1 MSKGGY
7 VQMLIGVKIKM
18 IREAFDLTQEQ
29 LGKELHLTRQT
40 ISSWENGKSY
50 PGITDILAISNK
62 YNVSL
67 DELMKEDIELIEHF
81 ETIDHSLNKQ
91 KIVYAFAYVA
101 NVLFLAVSVLSN
113 YIHVYP
119 MYKVTAL
126 IIGMIALF
134 VLFSTVQ
141 QPVNLY
147 TNKWALL
154 AIVTAFMYF
163 LSIAIFRGV
172 TSNNIDEQ
180 TGIYVSAGLRVL
192 LLTSSVYFIPQLPLR
207 K

>member
-1 MSKGGY
+1 
-7 VQMLIGVKIKM
+7 MLIGVKIKM

-101 NVLFLAVSVLSN
+101 NVLFLAVNTLQLVL
-113 YIHVYP
+113 YLP
-119 MYKVTAL
+119 CEMMLTL
-126 IIGMIALF
+126 Q
-134 VLFSTVQ
+134 VLRCT
-141 QPVNLY
+141 
-147 TNKWALL
+147 
-154 AIVTAFMYF
+154 
-163 LSIAIFRGV
+163 
-172 TSNNIDEQ
+172 Q
-180 TGIYVSAGLRVL
+180 T
-192 LLTSSVYFIPQLPLR
+192 
-207 K
+207 

>member
-1 MSKGGY
+1 MLKGGY

-18 IREAFDLTQEQ
+18 IREVFDLTQEQ

-91 KIVYAFAYVA
+91 KIVYAVAYVA
-101 NVLFLAVSVLSN
+101 NALFLAVSVLSN

>member
-1 MSKGGY
+1 
-7 VQMLIGVKIKM
+7 MLIGVKIKM

-50 PGITDILAISNK
+50 PGITDILSISNK

-67 DELMKEDIELIEHF
+67 DELMKEDIELIGHF
-81 ETIDHSLNKQ
+81 EAIDHSLNKQ
-91 KIVYAFAYVA
+91 KILYAIAYVA
-101 NVLFLAVSVLSN
+101 NVLFLAVYILANYMHVLP
-113 YIHVYP
+113 I
-119 MYKVTAL
+119 YKVTAL
-126 IIGMIALF
+126 IMGMIALF

-147 TNKWALL
+147 TNKWALI
-154 AIVTAFMYF
+154 AIIIALMYF
-163 LSIAIFRGV
+163 VSMAIFRGV

-180 TGIYVSAGLRVL
+180 TGIYVSSGLRVL
-192 LLTSSVYFIPQLPLR
+192 LLTSSVYFVPQLPFR

>member
-1 MSKGGY
+1 
-7 VQMLIGVKIKM
+7 
-18 IREAFDLTQEQ
+18 
-29 LGKELHLTRQT
+29 
-40 ISSWENGKSY
+40 
-50 PGITDILAISNK
+50 
-62 YNVSL
+62 VSL

-134 VLFSTVQ
+134 VLF
-141 QPVNLY
+141 
-147 TNKWALL
+147 
-154 AIVTAFMYF
+154 
-163 LSIAIFRGV
+163 
-172 TSNNIDEQ
+172 
-180 TGIYVSAGLRVL
+180 
-192 LLTSSVYFIPQLPLR
+192 
-207 K
+207 

>member
-1 MSKGGY
+1 
-7 VQMLIGVKIKM
+7 MLIGVEIKM

-50 PGITDILAISNK
+50 PGITDILSISNK

-91 KIVYAFAYVA
+91 KILYAIAYVA
-101 NVLFLAVSVLSN
+101 NALFLLVSIFSN
-113 YIHVYP
+113 YMHVLP
-119 MYKVTAL
+119 IYKVTAL

-163 LSIAIFRGV
+163 LSIAIFKGV
-172 TSNNIDEQ
+172 TSTNIDEQ
-180 TGIYVSAGLRVL
+180 AGIYISAGLRVL

>member
-1 MSKGGY
+1 
-7 VQMLIGVKIKM
+7 MLIGVKIKM

-50 PGITDILAISNK
+50 PGITDILSISNN

-91 KIVYAFAYVA
+91 KILYAIAYVA
-101 NVLFLAVSVLSN
+101 NALFLLVSIFSN
-113 YIHVYP
+113 YMHVLP
-119 MYKVTAL
+119 IYKVSAL

-163 LSIAIFRGV
+163 LSIAIFKGV
-172 TSNNIDEQ
+172 TSTNIDEQ
-180 TGIYVSAGLRVL
+180 AGIYIGAGLRVL

>member
-1 MSKGGY
+1 M
-7 VQMLIGVKIKM
+7 
-18 IREAFDLTQEQ
+18 
-29 LGKELHLTRQT
+29 
-40 ISSWENGKSY
+40 
-50 PGITDILAISNK
+50 
-62 YNVSL
+62 
-67 DELMKEDIELIEHF
+67 
-81 ETIDHSLNKQ
+81 
-91 KIVYAFAYVA
+91 YAFAYVA

-119 MYKVTAL
+119 MYKVTTL

>member
-1 MSKGGY
+1 
-7 VQMLIGVKIKM
+7 MLIGVKIKM
-18 IREAFDLTQEQ
+18 IREVFDLTQEQ

-50 PGITDILAISNK
+50 PSITDILSISNK

-91 KIVYAFAYVA
+91 KILYAIAYVA
-101 NVLFLAVSVLSN
+101 NALFLLVSIFSN
-113 YIHVYP
+113 YMHVLP
-119 MYKVTAL
+119 IYKVTAL

-163 LSIAIFRGV
+163 LSIAIFKGV
-172 TSNNIDEQ
+172 TSTNIDEQ
-180 TGIYVSAGLRVL
+180 AGIYISAGLRVL

>member
-1 MSKGGY
+1 
-7 VQMLIGVKIKM
+7 MLIGVKIKM

-40 ISSWENGKSY
+40 ISSWENGRSY
-50 PGITDILAISNK
+50 PGITDILTISNK

-91 KIVYAFAYVA
+91 KILYAVAYVA
-101 NVLFLAVSVLSN
+101 NILFLAISVLST
-113 YIHVYP
+113 YVHVLP
-119 MYKVTAL
+119 MYKVIAF
-126 IIGMIALF
+126 IIGIIALF

-154 AIVTAFMYF
+154 AMVIAFMYF

-180 TGIYVSAGLRVL
+180 TGIYFSEGLRVL
-192 LLTSSVYFIPQLPLR
+192 LLTSSVYFIPQLPL
-207 K
+207 KK

>member
-1 MSKGGY
+1 
-7 VQMLIGVKIKM
+7 MLIGVKIKM
-18 IREAFDLTQEQ
+18 IRETFDLTQEQ

-50 PGITDILAISNK
+50 PGITDILSISNK

-91 KIVYAFAYVA
+91 KILYAIAYVA
-101 NVLFLAVSVLSN
+101 NALFLLVSIFSN
-113 YIHVYP
+113 YMHVLP
-119 MYKVTAL
+119 IYKVTAL

-134 VLFSTVQ
+134 VLFST
-141 QPVNLY
+141 
-147 TNKWALL
+147 
-154 AIVTAFMYF
+154 
-163 LSIAIFRGV
+163 
-172 TSNNIDEQ
+172 IDEQ
-180 TGIYVSAGLRVL
+180 ADIYISAGLRVL

>member
-1 MSKGGY
+1 
-7 VQMLIGVKIKM
+7 MLIGVKIKM

-50 PGITDILAISNK
+50 PGITDILSISNK

-91 KIVYAFAYVA
+91 KIVYAVAYVA
-101 NVLFLAVSVLSN
+101 NALFLAVSVLSN

-126 IIGMIALF
+126 IIGMIALY

-141 QPVNLY
+141 QPVNLC

-163 LSIAIFRGV
+163 LSIAIFKGV
-172 TSNNIDEQ
+172 TSTNIDEQ
-180 TGIYVSAGLRVL
+180 AGMYIGAGLRVL

>member
-1 MSKGGY
+1 
-7 VQMLIGVKIKM
+7 MLIGVKIKM
-18 IREAFDLTQEQ
+18 IREACDLTQEQ

-50 PGITDILAISNK
+50 PGITDILSISNN

-91 KIVYAFAYVA
+91 KILYAIAYVA
-101 NVLFLAVSVLSN
+101 NALFLLVSIFSN
-113 YIHVYP
+113 YMHVLP
-119 MYKVTAL
+119 IYKVSAL

-163 LSIAIFRGV
+163 LSIAIFKGV
-172 TSNNIDEQ
+172 TSTNIDEQ
-180 TGIYVSAGLRVL
+180 AGIYIGAGLRVL

>member
-1 MSKGGY
+1 
-7 VQMLIGVKIKM
+7 MLIGVKIKM

-50 PGITDILAISNK
+50 PGITDILSISNK

-67 DELMKEDIELIEHF
+67 DELMKEDIELIGHF
-81 ETIDHSLNKQ
+81 EAIDHSLNKQ
-91 KIVYAFAYVA
+91 KILYAIAYVA
-101 NVLFLAVSVLSN
+101 NVLFLAFLCRSVWRRDKPPYVYILAN
-113 YIHVYP
+113 YMHVLP
-119 MYKVTAL
+119 IYKVTAL
-126 IIGMIALF
+126 IMGMIALF

-147 TNKWALL
+147 TNKWALI
-154 AIVTAFMYF
+154 AIIIAFMYF
-163 LSIAIFRGV
+163 VSMAIFRGV

-180 TGIYVSAGLRVL
+180 TGRYVNL
-192 LLTSSVYFIPQLPLR
+192 LWYT
-207 K
+207 

>member
-1 MSKGGY
+1 
-7 VQMLIGVKIKM
+7 MLIGVKIKM

-50 PGITDILAISNK
+50 PGITDILSISNK

-91 KIVYAFAYVA
+91 KILYEIAYVA
-101 NVLFLAVSVLSN
+101 NALFLLVSIFSN
-113 YIHVYP
+113 YMHVLP
-119 MYKVTAL
+119 IYKVTAL

-163 LSIAIFRGV
+163 LSIAIFKGV
-172 TSNNIDEQ
+172 TSTNIDEQ
-180 TGIYVSAGLRVL
+180 AGIYISAGLRVL

>member
-7 VQMLIGVKIKM
+7 VQMIIGVKIKM

-172 TSNNIDEQ
+172 TSTNIDEQ
-180 TGIYVSAGLRVL
+180 TGIYISAGLRVL

>member
-1 MSKGGY
+1 
-7 VQMLIGVKIKM
+7 MLIGVKIKM

-50 PGITDILAISNK
+50 PGITDILSISNK

-91 KIVYAFAYVA
+91 KILYAIAYVA
-101 NVLFLAVSVLSN
+101 NALFLLVSIFSN
-113 YIHVYP
+113 YMHVLP
-119 MYKVTAL
+119 IYKVTAL

-163 LSIAIFRGV
+163 LSIAIFKGV
-172 TSNNIDEQ
+172 TSTNIDEQ
-180 TGIYVSAGLRVL
+180 AGIYISAGLRVL

>member
-1 MSKGGY
+1 
-7 VQMLIGVKIKM
+7 MLIGVKIKM

-50 PGITDILAISNK
+50 PGITDILSISNK

-67 DELMKEDIELIEHF
+67 DELMKEDIELIEHL

-91 KIVYAFAYVA
+91 KILYAIAYVA
-101 NVLFLAVSVLSN
+101 NALFLLVSIFSN
-113 YIHVYP
+113 YMHFLPI
-119 MYKVTAL
+119 YKVTAL

-163 LSIAIFRGV
+163 LSIAIFKGV
-172 TSNNIDEQ
+172 TSTNIDEQ
-180 TGIYVSAGLRVL
+180 AGIYISAGLRVL

>member
-1 MSKGGY
+1 MLKGGY

-18 IREAFDLTQEQ
+18 IREVFDLTQEQ

-91 KIVYAFAYVA
+91 KIVYAVAYVA

>member
-1 MSKGGY
+1 
-7 VQMLIGVKIKM
+7 
-18 IREAFDLTQEQ
+18 
-29 LGKELHLTRQT
+29 
-40 ISSWENGKSY
+40 
-50 PGITDILAISNK
+50 
-62 YNVSL
+62 
-67 DELMKEDIELIEHF
+67 
-81 ETIDHSLNKQ
+81 
-91 KIVYAFAYVA
+91 
-101 NVLFLAVSVLSN
+101 
-113 YIHVYP
+113 

-147 TNKWALL
+147 TNKSALL

-180 TGIYVSAGLRVL
+180 TGIYVSAGLRGL

>member
-1 MSKGGY
+1 M
-7 VQMLIGVKIKM
+7 
-18 IREAFDLTQEQ
+18 
-29 LGKELHLTRQT
+29 
-40 ISSWENGKSY
+40 
-50 PGITDILAISNK
+50 
-62 YNVSL
+62 SL

-91 KIVYAFAYVA
+91 KIVYAVAYVA
-101 NVLFLAVSVLSN
+101 NALFLAVSVLSN

-172 TSNNIDEQ
+172 TSSNIDEQ

>member
-172 TSNNIDEQ
+172 TSTNIDEQ
-180 TGIYVSAGLRVL
+180 TGIYISAGLRVL

>member
-1 MSKGGY
+1 
-7 VQMLIGVKIKM
+7 MLIGVKIKM

-50 PGITDILAISNK
+50 PGITDILSISNK

-91 KIVYAFAYVA
+91 KILYAIAYVA
-101 NVLFLAVSVLSN
+101 NALFLLVSIFSN
-113 YIHVYP
+113 YMHVLP
-119 MYKVTAL
+119 IYKVTAL

-163 LSIAIFRGV
+163 LSIAIFKGV
-172 TSNNIDEQ
+172 TSTNIDEQ
-180 TGIYVSAGLRVL
+180 AGMYIGAGLRVL

>member
-1 MSKGGY
+1 
-7 VQMLIGVKIKM
+7 MLIGVKIKM
-18 IREAFDLTQEQ
+18 IRETFDLTQEQ

-50 PGITDILAISNK
+50 PGITDILSISNK

-91 KIVYAFAYVA
+91 KILYAIAYVA
-101 NVLFLAVSVLSN
+101 NALFLLVSIFSN
-113 YIHVYP
+113 YIHVLP
-119 MYKVTAL
+119 IYKVTAL
-126 IIGMIALF
+126 LIGMIALF

-172 TSNNIDEQ
+172 TSTNIDEQ
-180 TGIYVSAGLRVL
+180 TGIYISAGLRVL

>member
-1 MSKGGY
+1 
-7 VQMLIGVKIKM
+7 MLIGVKIKM

-50 PGITDILAISNK
+50 PGITDILSISNK

-91 KIVYAFAYVA
+91 KILYAIAYVA
-101 NVLFLAVSVLSN
+101 NALFLLVSIFSN
-113 YIHVYP
+113 YMHVLP
-119 MYKVTAL
+119 IYKVTAL

-147 TNKWALL
+147 TNKWTLL

-163 LSIAIFRGV
+163 LSIAIFKGV
-172 TSNNIDEQ
+172 TSTNIDEQ
-180 TGIYVSAGLRVL
+180 AGIYISAGLRVL